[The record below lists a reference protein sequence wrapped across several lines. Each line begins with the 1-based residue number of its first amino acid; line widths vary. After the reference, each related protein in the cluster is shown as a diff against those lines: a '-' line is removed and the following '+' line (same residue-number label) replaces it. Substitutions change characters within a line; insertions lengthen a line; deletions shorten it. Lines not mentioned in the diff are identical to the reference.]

1 MPVDT
6 RGKGAAVVATSAAK
20 GCTTCKVSAC
30 VCVCVCLGEVGVGV
44 EGQG

>member
-6 RGKGAAVVATSAAK
+6 RGKGAAVVASSAAK

-30 VCVCVCLGEVGVGV
+30 VCVCLEEVGVGV

>member
-20 GCTTCKVSAC
+20 GCTCGVCIC
-30 VCVCVCLGEVGVGV
+30 VCVYLGEAGVVV